1 MGFHY
6 LIKALEDNGGSSV
19 IFDMNSRTD
28 VPGYG
33 YQLAKGAT
41 ALTESW
47 PAREDVSNNHLMLG
61 HIMEWLF
68 SGLAGIRQAA
78 DSQGFRK
85 IVIAPNP
92 VGDITWTK
100 ARYRSVRGDIACSW
114 KLEQDGFSLDVGGPA
129 GRRGEGAPP
138 RSPGR
143 APLRRRA
150 AAQSRPGISGPWVG
164 RTDGSTLEIG
174 SGNYRFKAVR

>member
-1 MGFHY
+1 
-6 LIKALEDNGGSSV
+6 
-19 IFDMNSRTD
+19 MNSRSD

-61 HIMEWLF
+61 HVMEWLF
-68 SGLAGIRQAA
+68 SGLAGIRQAP
-78 DSQGFRK
+78 DSQAFRK

-100 ARYRSVRGDIACSW
+100 ARYRSVRGDIASAW
-114 KLEQDGFSLDVGGPA
+114 RLEEDGFSLDVEVPA
-129 GRRGEGAPP
+129 GAVARILLPAPRDARVFEGGRPVSEAKAV
-138 RSPGR
+138 RSLGWADGR
-143 APLRRRA
+143 V
-150 AAQSRPGISGPWVG
+150 I
-164 RTDGSTLEIG
+164 LETG
-174 SGNYRFKAVR
+174 SGNYRFRSVR